1 MARAIAIHRYT
12 LRISIGNAAESDML
26 SLCLIFSS
34 KSLMFIIVCFMVYTM
49 VTAKSMPPHCKYKK
63 IYSSALLF
71 LLLFATPPLFLSF
84 ITKVAP
90 TAKGLLPV
98 SAIVVLSAA
107 SPARREHGAKS
118 RMSKK
123 AAPKAR
129 FGINFAPSACRDTNY
144 TYIYYEYKANTRSA
158 AHGLSW

>member
-1 MARAIAIHRYT
+1 MASAIAIHRYT
-12 LRISIGNAAESDML
+12 LRISIGNAAESVML

-49 VTAKSMPPHCKYKK
+49 VTAKCMPPHCKYKK

-71 LLLFATPPLFLSF
+71 LLLFAPPPLFLSF
-84 ITKVAP
+84 ITNVAP

-98 SAIVVLSAA
+98 SAIVVLSTSALTPALAA
-107 SPARREHGAKS
+107 IPARREHGAES

-123 AAPKAR
+123 SGAESPVWYQ
-129 FGINFAPSACRDTNY
+129 FCTLCP
-144 TYIYYEYKANTRSA
+144 
-158 AHGLSW
+158 

>member
-1 MARAIAIHRYT
+1 MASAIAIHRYT

-84 ITKVAP
+84 ITNVTP
-90 TAKGLLPV
+90 TDKGLLPV
-98 SAIVVLSAA
+98 SAIVVLSTSALAPAPAA
-107 SPARREHGAKS
+107 IPHTEGTEKVPFFYDQNG
-118 RMSKK
+118 KCL
-123 AAPKAR
+123 R
-129 FGINFAPSACRDTNY
+129 FVTSLSANRL
-144 TYIYYEYKANTRSA
+144 K
-158 AHGLSW
+158 